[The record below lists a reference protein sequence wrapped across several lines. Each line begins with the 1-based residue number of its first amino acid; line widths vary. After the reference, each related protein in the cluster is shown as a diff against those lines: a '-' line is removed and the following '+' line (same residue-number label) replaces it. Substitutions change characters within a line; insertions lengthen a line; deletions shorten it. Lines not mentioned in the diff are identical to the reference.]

1 MEILNLF
8 PTAVL
13 QDNLGKD
20 FTDAEQASFSK
31 LQSQTRGNAENTTSI
46 SSEILERPEFAELK
60 QFCLDKTKFY
70 MKNILAVPDTVEPY
84 ITLSWLNFTNKGQ
97 QHHRHAH
104 SNSILSGVFYI
115 HAKKDVDKIHF
126 FKDRYV
132 AIDLGS
138 TSYNPFNSETWWVPV
153 GTGDIVIFPSSLCH
167 GVIPTNNDYTR
178 VSLAFNVFIRGEIGS
193 RSDLKW
199 LNIK

>member
-13 QDNLGKD
+13 QDRLDRN
-20 FTDAEQASFSK
+20 FTDSEKESFSK
-31 LQSQTRGNAENTTSI
+31 LQIEIRGNAKNTTSI
-46 SSEILERPEFAELK
+46 SSEILERPEFSDLK
-60 QFCLDKTKFY
+60 QFCLDKSIFY

-84 ITLSWLNFTNKGQ
+84 ITLSWLNFTNKGEH
-97 QHHRHAH
+97 HHRHSH

-115 HAKKDVDKIHF
+115 YAKKDIDKIHF

-138 TSYNPFNSETWWVPV
+138 TNYNPFNSETWWVPV
-153 GTGDIVIFPSSLCH
+153 ETGDIVIFPSSVWH
-167 GVIPTNNDYTR
+167 GVMPANNDYTR
-178 VSLAFNVFIRGEIGS
+178 ISLAFNVFVRGEIGNK
-193 RSDLKW
+193 SDLKW
-199 LNIK
+199 LDLK